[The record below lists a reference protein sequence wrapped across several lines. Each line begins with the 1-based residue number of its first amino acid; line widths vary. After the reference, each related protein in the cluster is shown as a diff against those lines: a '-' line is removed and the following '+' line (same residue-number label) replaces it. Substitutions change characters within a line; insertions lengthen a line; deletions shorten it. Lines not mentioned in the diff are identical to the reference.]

1 MKKITKLIGVI
12 YLIGASLGAHMEAAA
27 DDQKIKQ
34 VENSLGFYVQLKG
47 REAKKLNLLDQMEK
61 YNVPAMSIALI
72 DQGKIAWVKS
82 WGVKNVA
89 DQTPVT
95 PKSLFQAG
103 SISKPVA
110 AFAALRLVDRG
121 DMSLRS
127 PINEVLK
134 QWQVP
139 ENDLTKQEPVTLAR
153 LLSHSAGM
161 TVHGFPGYALD
172 KPIPDIVSVLRG
184 EQPANTKAI
193 EVDTLPGSIWRYSG
207 GGYTVAQVA
216 MEDASGMGFVE
227 LMSDLVLKP
236 TGMTESS
243 FQQPLGLDRSRDRV
257 TGYLEELQPV
267 AHQFHAHPEMAAAGL
282 WTNPTDLANFALAVT
297 QAWQG
302 QEGALLSHDMAKD
315 FLTIQK
321 GTWGLGF
328 QLHKKD
334 EKVIGFSHTGG
345 TVGFRSALFMLLDG
359 RGVAIMTNSDTGRG
373 APVMRSLLSTVS
385 SLYDLPFNRPEQKEH
400 EKCRPKTHSSHG
412 YDRK

>member
-1 MKKITKLIGVI
+1 MK
-12 YLIGASLGAHMEAAA
+12 SA
-27 DDQKIKQ
+27 D
-34 VENSLGFYVQLKG
+34 
-47 REAKKLNLLDQMEK
+47 R
-61 YNVPAMSIALI
+61 
-72 DQGKIAWVKS
+72 
-82 WGVKNVA
+82 
-89 DQTPVT
+89 
-95 PKSLFQAG
+95 
-103 SISKPVA
+103 KP
-110 AFAALRLVDRG
+110 
-121 DMSLRS
+121 
-127 PINEVLK
+127 
-134 QWQVP
+134 
-139 ENDLTKQEPVTLAR
+139 
-153 LLSHSAGM
+153 
-161 TVHGFPGYALD
+161 TV
-172 KPIPDIVSVLRG
+172 
-184 EQPANTKAI
+184 
-193 EVDTLPGSIWRYSG
+193 
-207 GGYTVAQVA
+207 
-216 MEDASGMGFVE
+216 
-227 LMSDLVLKP
+227 P

-385 SLYDLPFNRPEQKEH
+385 SLYDLPFNRPEQKDWVALKEDEVSIYSGVYRFTNEGETADFKVYFEDEGISIGH
-400 EKCRPKTHSSHG
+400 PQFLPRATYYLEKIEN
-412 YDRK
+412 DRAYFFNESGDSFQFSQMETGVPVLNMFDLKGIKQ